1 MPLPAAVAAWVVA
14 GSVVAVPAWEGVD
27 SEGVEHDQADLVE
40 GVDLVEGRV
49 RVEILAVVAALAVAA
64 LAANRAAALVDRDS
78 VEWEA

>member
-49 RVEILAVVAALAVAA
+49 RVEILAVVAALA
-64 LAANRAAALVDRDS
+64 ANRAAALVDRDS

>member
-14 GSVVAVPAWEGVD
+14 VRAWEGVD

-49 RVEILAVVAALAVAA
+49 RVEILAVVAP

>member
-1 MPLPAAVAAWVVA
+1 MPLPAAVAAW
-14 GSVVAVPAWEGVD
+14 VVAVPAWEGVD

-49 RVEILAVVAALAVAA
+49 RVEILAVVAALA
-64 LAANRAAALVDRDS
+64 ANRAAALVDRDS